1 MTWGLGKRGEGAAE
15 ERGGGGVGS
24 GEGPQSPG
32 SQILSSSQSGM
43 AVTASSRLSLPC
55 AVGLWV
61 PQAK

>member
-1 MTWGLGKRGEGAAE
+1 MTWGLGKRGEGVAE
-15 ERGGGGVGS
+15 ERVGS